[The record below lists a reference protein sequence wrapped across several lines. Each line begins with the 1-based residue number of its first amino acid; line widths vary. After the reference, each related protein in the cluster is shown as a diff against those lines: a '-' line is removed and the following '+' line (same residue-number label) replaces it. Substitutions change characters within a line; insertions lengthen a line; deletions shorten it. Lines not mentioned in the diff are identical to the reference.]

1 MAKKQSDM
9 DNNRSRPAFSPE
21 AQNNKL
27 IALAVNQIE
36 EQLRNGTASSQILA
50 IYAKMAVS
58 QEKEKLEKELLE
70 AKVALAKAKTEA
82 LAAEA
87 RQEELYAQAIRSM
100 RIYQGAGDE
109 DDEQEL

>member
-1 MAKKQSDM
+1 MAKQQSDKTA
-9 DNNRSRPAFSPE
+9 NRTRPALSPD

-36 EQLRNGTASSQILA
+36 EQLRNGTASSQILS

-58 QEKEKLEKELLE
+58 QEKERLEKELLE
-70 AKVALAKAKTEA
+70 AKVALAKAKTDA
-82 LAAEA
+82 IAAEA

-100 RIYQGAGDE
+100 RIYQGNSDE
-109 DDEQEL
+109 DEEEL

>member
-1 MAKKQSDM
+1 MAKQQSDKTA
-9 DNNRSRPAFSPE
+9 NRARPALSPE

-36 EQLRNGTASSQILA
+36 EQLRKGTASSQILS

-58 QEKEKLEKELLE
+58 QEKERLEKELLE

-82 LAAEA
+82 IAAEA

-100 RIYQGAGDE
+100 RIYQGTSDE
-109 DDEQEL
+109 DEEEL

>member
-1 MAKKQSDM
+1 MAKKQSDKEV
-9 DNNRSRPAFSPE
+9 NRSRPALSPE

-50 IYAKMAVS
+50 IYAKMAVN

-70 AKVALAKAKTEA
+70 AKVELAKAKTEA
-82 LAAEA
+82 IAAEA

-109 DDEQEL
+109 EDDE